1 MEVFL
6 LSLPSEIISYIIKF
20 NDIKDLI
27 NNFKICK
34 FIYNLILND
43 ILLWDFFLNRDFK
56 FDNLCISLHLEG
68 QSNLYFYKNCYQI
81 NKLHNLQKLWLNDN
95 KIQVIPIEIGQL
107 HNLQQLCLG
116 YNQIQEIPIEIGQL
130 HNLQKLWLNDNKI
143 QVIPIEI
150 GQLYNL
156 QILYLDS

>member
-43 ILLWDFFLNRDFK
+43 ILLWDSFLNRDFK
-56 FDNLCISLHLEG
+56 FDNFCTSLHI
-68 QSNLYFYKNCYQI
+68 QS
-81 NKLHNLQKLWLNDN
+81 WT
-95 KIQVIPIEIGQL
+95 KILV
-107 HNLQQLCLG
+107 
-116 YNQIQEIPIEIGQL
+116 
-130 HNLQKLWLNDNKI
+130 
-143 QVIPIEI
+143 
-150 GQLYNL
+150 
-156 QILYLDS
+156 